1 MSRNYSIDDGSVAIA
16 CQNNAVPAES
26 QPQYLARGLWVV
38 DFDSEYSFHT
48 DDASSA
54 SNPSEVSSVFNR
66 FEEAS
71 QAGGIGTLRADN
83 TELIAVGQF
92 ATEGI
97 RLLNKVGNS
106 DKKKKGLQFE
116 EYAVLGPGDS
126 EYGEAKQLAD
136 TLGGTV
142 VSLKDRG
149 KKVNRLEEL
158 LERVERKG
166 YLRKPVR

>member
-1 MSRNYSIDDGSVAIA
+1 MSRTYSLDDGSVAIA
-16 CQNNAVPAES
+16 CQNNAVPGES

-38 DFDSEYSFHT
+38 DFGSEYSFHT
-48 DDASSA
+48 EDASSA

-83 TELIAVGQF
+83 TELITVGQF

-106 DKKKKGLQFE
+106 DRKKKGLQFE

-126 EYGEAKQLAD
+126 EYNEAKQLAD

-142 VSLKDRG
+142 VSLKGRG
-149 KKVNRLEEL
+149 DKISRLEGL
-158 LERVERKG
+158 LQRVERRG